1 MSIKVRKNHSP
12 KLCGYPLKTPE
23 YFELRWDLVDCI
35 LGCEFC
41 WSPESRTKNM
51 NEPTIELRPD
61 QVIHSTIKNI
71 KKPFKSFIRF
81 TGGEPTLYWKNL
93 LQVFEYFAEDEVLV
107 NIPILIQ
114 TNGISV
120 GMGTTNLYEL
130 NRSPFKKLKFLFELS
145 IKGTNSE
152 EFELLT
158 RTSRKLYNH
167 QLTAYKML
175 KNFHNH
181 NPNLSFITVLGIYHS
196 SIKGK
201 HSKFAFVYPSDQ
213 TLMFDGYRAWDKEFE
228 KIWNEAERKWVE
240 PLRRYPK
247 GLWENV
253 LQRCGQEGAGLLKY
267 FPKGVVTNPKSIFH
281 AKPKGYEYASGIVN
295 NRYW

>member
-1 MSIKVRKNHSP
+1 MSIRIRKKYSP
-12 KLCGYPLKTPE
+12 QNCGYPLKNPK

-41 WSPESRTKNM
+41 WSPASRPKNM
-51 NEPTIELRPD
+51 KEPIVELSPT
-61 QVIHSTIKNI
+61 QVIDDTIKNI
-71 KKPFKSFIRF
+71 KNPLRSFIRF
-81 TGGEPTLYWKNL
+81 TGGEPTLYWREL
-93 LQVFEYFAEDEVLV
+93 LQVFEYFAEDEMMI

-114 TNGISV
+114 TNGISI
-120 GMGTTNLYEL
+120 GGRTTDMYEL
-130 NRSPFKKLKFLFELS
+130 NKPPFNKLKFLFELS

-158 RTSRKLYNH
+158 RTTKKLYNH
-167 QLTAYKML
+167 QLTAYKIL
-175 KNFHNH
+175 KNLNSH

-196 SIKGK
+196 SIKGNR
-201 HSKFAFVYPSDQ
+201 SKFAFVYPPGE
-213 TLMFDGYRAWDKEFE
+213 TPMFDGHKPWDKEFE

-240 PLRRYPK
+240 PLRMSPK

-253 LQRCGQEGAGLLKY
+253 LQRCGPEGAGLLKY
-267 FPKGVVTNPKSIFH
+267 FPEGVATNPKSVFP